1 MTQNVRKAGL
11 VLEGGGM
18 RGVFTAGVL
27 DFFLEEDIQFDTCIG
42 VSAGSCLACS
52 YLSKQYR
59 RGYRT
64 VTGYLD
70 DPRYCGMGSF
80 FKTGDYFGAEMLY
93 KTIPDELD
101 PYDHKAFLD
110 NPTKFY
116 AVVTNCETG
125 QAEYKRIRDLRREI
139 CYTRASSS
147 LPLMSRTLWIRKKP
161 YLDGGI
167 TDSIPIRRSESLG
180 NEKNVV
186 ILTRGRECRKQ
197 KNQMMPL
204 MRLRY
209 GRQFPKLVERMENR
223 HLDYNETLDH
233 LYREEKEG
241 KVFLIQPPAPVE
253 IGRLEKDGK
262 KLEALYCQGY
272 ETAKRQAEALK
283 KYLEDESVS
292 SQEKTNIDILN
303 YVTETESFL

>member
-52 YLSKQYR
+52 YLSKQHR

-101 PYDHKAFLD
+101 PMIIKPFWTTPP
-110 NPTKFY
+110 NF
-116 AVVTNCETG
+116 
-125 QAEYKRIRDLRREI
+125 IRL
-139 CYTRASSS
+139 
-147 LPLMSRTLWIRKKP
+147 
-161 YLDGGI
+161 
-167 TDSIPIRRSESLG
+167 
-180 NEKNVV
+180 
-186 ILTRGRECRKQ
+186 
-197 KNQMMPL
+197 
-204 MRLRY
+204 
-209 GRQFPKLVERMENR
+209 
-223 HLDYNETLDH
+223 
-233 LYREEKEG
+233 
-241 KVFLIQPPAPVE
+241 
-253 IGRLEKDGK
+253 
-262 KLEALYCQGY
+262 
-272 ETAKRQAEALK
+272 
-283 KYLEDESVS
+283 
-292 SQEKTNIDILN
+292 
-303 YVTETESFL
+303 